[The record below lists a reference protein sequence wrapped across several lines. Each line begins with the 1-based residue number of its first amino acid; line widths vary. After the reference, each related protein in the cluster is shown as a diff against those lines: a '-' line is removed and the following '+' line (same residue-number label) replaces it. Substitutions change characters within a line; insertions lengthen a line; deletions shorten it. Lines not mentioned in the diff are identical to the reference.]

1 MLEKITPSLFC
12 DGSPS
17 AELIALAQQFS
28 LSLVTSEPSL
38 PYLVLIEEKL
48 CLVEPRA
55 KYKPIVVDF
64 LAGKNR
70 HREQFGGGKNQLI
83 CKAVGISKN
92 YKPSVLDMTAGLGG
106 DAFVLAALGC
116 NVAMQERNPM
126 VAALLNDGVQR
137 LKASGSDISLALLHT
152 DSLQSS
158 TSISADVVYL
168 DPMYP
173 DTKNKAAANKEMTV
187 FKDIVGKD
195 TDAAGLFERAKS
207 VATYRVVV
215 KRPKKG
221 ELLGGV
227 EPTYQQMGKSSRYDI
242 YVNKGLPKG

>member
-1 MLEKITPSLFC
+1 MFETITPSLFC

-17 AELIALAQQFS
+17 AELVDVASKFGLLIVNS
-28 LSLVTSEPSL
+28 PPSL
-38 PYLVLIEEKL
+38 PYLELIDERL
-48 CLVEPRA
+48 CLVEPRQ
-55 KYKPIVVDF
+55 KYTPIVVDF
-64 LAGKNR
+64 LMGKNR

-83 CKAVGISKN
+83 CKAVGVSTH

-106 DAFVLAALGC
+106 DAFVLAGLGC
-116 NVAMQERNPM
+116 KVAMQERNPM
-126 VAALLNDGVQR
+126 VAALLDDGVAR
-137 LKASGSDISLALLHT
+137 LKQSGSSIDLTLLHA
-152 DSLQSS
+152 DSLKHASDF
-158 TSISADVVYL
+158 TADVVYL

-195 TDAAGLFERAKS
+195 TDASGLLERAKAS
-207 VATYRVVV
+207 ATYRVVV

-227 EPTYQQMGKSSRYDI
+227 EPTYQQVGKSSRFDI